1 MHIYHSY
8 YSSNPRYCIV
18 PTAPLYLLHSMPK
31 LMKVVLPN
39 LTVKQGE
46 LLIEYCIL
54 INMPSPAWCD
64 SDLLKGCFDLW
75 ADVTYDGIVEAEAVR
90 VVTVPPPVPDPE
102 LTAFELMISSSDSE
116 SADTDESA
124 DWPDTDESAI
134 YEQFGQL

>member
-1 MHIYHSY
+1 M
-8 YSSNPRYCIV
+8 
-18 PTAPLYLLHSMPK
+18 PLPK
-31 LMKVVLPN
+31 LTAKKVVLPN

-75 ADVTYDGIVEAEAVR
+75 ADVTYDGIVEAEAVM

-102 LTAFELMISSSDSE
+102 LTAEPMIYDP
-116 SADTDESA
+116 ESA
-124 DWPDTDESAI
+124 DWPDTDEEAI
-134 YEQFGQL
+134 YDCIGDPEGC